1 MIFLGMNYYAKES
14 EITRY
19 NINGEDR
26 LNYLTSNV
34 RKTIYVKKVST
45 DSRTITDGSTEP
57 NQATRFP
64 IALSS
69 ITTSAGVLVKF
80 H

>member
-1 MIFLGMNYYAKES
+1 MNYYPRES

-19 NINGEDR
+19 AINGEDK
-26 LNYLTSNV
+26 LNTLTNNV
-34 RKTIYVKKVST
+34 RKTVYVKKVST
-45 DSRTITDGSTEP
+45 DTREATDGSTAP
-57 NQATRFP
+57 HQRTRFP

-69 ITTSAGVLVKF
+69 VTTSAGILIKL